1 MNPNWLWLII
11 PASVLF
17 GMFITGLCA
26 GVKIGD
32 LAMENARLRE
42 DAKDYWD
49 GVCTVPE
56 IDADQIAQAIREH
69 EED

>member
-17 GMFITGLCA
+17 GMFITVLCA
-26 GVKIGD
+26 STKIGD
-32 LAMENARLRE
+32 LTMENARLRE
-42 DAKDYWD
+42 DVKDYRD
-49 GVCTVPE
+49 GVYIVPE
-56 IDADQIAQAIREH
+56 IDADQVAQAIREH